1 MPLNLYFTIILIA
14 LLFSYTSSAIDTST
28 HEENFLQ
35 CLYSYS
41 HNSTSISEVVYT
53 KANSSYSSILQFT
66 TQNLRFASNTTPKP
80 LVIITPKQISQIQT
94 TIICSQIH
102 NLQIRIRSGG
112 HDFEGRSY
120 VSEVPFIILDLT
132 NFREI
137 EVDDENRTAWVQSG
151 ATIGELYYT
160 INRKNQNLGFPG
172 GECPTIGVGGH
183 ISGGGY
189 GTLVRKFGLAA
200 DNIIDA
206 HIIDVKGRF
215 LDREAMGEDLFWAI
229 RGGGGASFGVIISW
243 KIKLVEV
250 PSIVTV
256 FNVPKTLEQNA
267 TKLIHKWQL
276 LTSKIDENLEITVI
290 LQRVNSS
297 IKGKSKSTVQ
307 AIFQALFLGGV
318 DKLMHLMQEKFPE
331 LGLVREDCVEMS
343 WVESVLY
350 LYGFPKDESLGTL
363 LNRTLAAKDIYKV
376 KSDFVKIPIPEIGL
390 EGIWP
395 MFHEDG
401 AKDAM
406 VIFFPYGG
414 IMDNISESEIPFP
427 HRYGNLY
434 QIYYSV
440 HWHQESDE
448 VEKIKMNWIGK
459 LYSYMEP
466 FVSKSPRA
474 AYINYRDL
482 DIGVN
487 NIDGYT
493 SYKQASIWGVKYFKN
508 NFKRLVK
515 VKTKV
520 DPLNFLRNEQSI
532 PSHVKGHQEFLG
544 AAKVIIE

>member
-1 MPLNLYFTIILIA
+1 MPLNLYFTIVLIA

-137 EVDDENRTAWVQSG
+137 EVDAENRTAWVQSG

-160 INRKNQNLGFPG
+160 IYQKNQNLGFPG

-189 GTLVRKFGLAA
+189 GTLVRKYGLAA

-206 HIIDVKGRF
+206 QIIDVKGRF

-229 RGGGGASFGVIISW
+229 RGGGGASFGVIVSW
-243 KIKLVEV
+243 KIKLVQV

-267 TKLIHKWQL
+267 TKLIHKWQF
-276 LTSKIDENLEITVI
+276 LTSRIDENLEITVI

-307 AIFQALFLGGV
+307 AIFQAFFLGGV
-318 DKLMHLMQEKFPE
+318 DKLIHLMQGKFPE

-350 LYGFPKDESLGTL
+350 LYGFPKDEQLETL

-376 KSDFVKIPIPEIGL
+376 KSDFVKIPITDIGL

-414 IMDNISESEIPFP
+414 IMDRISESEIPFP

-448 VEKIKMNWIGK
+448 VEKIKMNWIRK

-520 DPLNFLRNEQSI
+520 DPLNFFRNEQSI
-532 PSHVKGHQEFLG
+532 PSLMCSRDKE
-544 AAKVIIE
+544 ISS